1 MGATINEIMRFF
13 FKYFTNV
20 IPVMGDDGLIRG
32 LLSKDTI
39 VKFVGERIGLDSRLR
54 EQIGDVILDVGSGEF
69 NKILQMLMR
78 DTKVSFVPVIDEDGN
93 FVDVVHKTD
102 LFTLSKSR
110 MIVSKEKLGRMFESL
125 PIATLGFSSTGVVTY
140 CNKRAVEII
149 GINPVGKKLQE
160 MFHLQRSEHHYFG
173 ELAIT
178 DSGKLVRV
186 YGDTFTYNGMELGGF
201 LFVEDVSDVFFW
213 ERALRTLSEMV
224 ESAVIFGVGVNGSI
238 LLGKEKLFEKLG
250 IASDGSYREAFSDS
264 PELVSSIGEAFEG
277 GKNVEGEFKINGKRV
292 YVLLNPVHYGSKLL
306 GVVGS
311 MKLVSGDINSNLR
324 IIVKHTEK
332 RMIERALKEC
342 DYNISKAAKILGIPR
357 QTLQYKIKTL
367 GLNNGRSEEA

>member
-69 NKILQMLMR
+69 NKVLQMLMR

-149 GINPVGKKLQE
+149 GVNPVGKKLQE

-173 ELAIT
+173 GLAIT

-201 LFVEDVSDVFFW
+201 LFVEDVSDAFFW
-213 ERALRTLSEMV
+213 ECALKTLSEMV

-238 LLGKEKLFEKLG
+238 LFGKEKLFEKLG
-250 IASDGSYREAFSDS
+250 IASNDSYREAFSDS
-264 PELVSSIGEAFEG
+264 PELVSFVGEAFEG

-292 YVLLNPVHYGSKLL
+292 YVLLNPVRYGSKLL

-311 MKLVSGDINSNLR
+311 IKLVSGDINSNLR
-324 IIVKHTEK
+324 IMVKHTEK

-342 DYNISKAAKILGIPR
+342 DYNISKAAKTLGIPR

>member
-1 MGATINEIMRFF
+1 MEATINEIMRFF

-69 NKILQMLMR
+69 NKVLQMLMR

-125 PIATLGFSSTGVVTY
+125 PIATLGFSSTGVITY

-149 GINPVGKKLQE
+149 GVNPVGKKLQE
-160 MFHLQRSEHHYFG
+160 MFHLQRSEYHYFG
-173 ELAIT
+173 ELAII

-201 LFVEDVSDVFFW
+201 LFVEDVSDSFFW
-213 ERALRTLSEMV
+213 ECALRTLSEMV

-238 LLGKEKLFEKLG
+238 LFGKEKLFEKLG
-250 IASDGSYREAFSDS
+250 VASDGSYREAFSDS

-292 YVLLNPVHYGSKLL
+292 YVLLNPVRYGSKLL

-311 MKLVSGDINSNLR
+311 IKLVSGDINSNLR
-324 IIVKHTEK
+324 IMVKHTEK

-342 DYNISKAAKILGIPR
+342 DYNVSKAAKILGIPR

-367 GLNNGRSEEA
+367 GLNNGRSE